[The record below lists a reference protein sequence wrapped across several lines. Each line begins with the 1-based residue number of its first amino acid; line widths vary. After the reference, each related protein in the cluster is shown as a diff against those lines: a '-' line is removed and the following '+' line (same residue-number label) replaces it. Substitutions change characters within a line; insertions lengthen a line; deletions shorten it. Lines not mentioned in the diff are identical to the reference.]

1 MGLGHWLRRTGAADR
16 DCRDNRDWAERLG
29 PMMRRVGA
37 RFDRPTGPAGPA
49 LAEEMRA
56 AMQTCRRCAA
66 TETCARWLADPDP
79 GAAAAWRDFC
89 ANAAR
94 LDALSR

>member
-16 DCRDNRDWAERLG
+16 DHRDWAERLG

-56 AMQTCRRCAA
+56 AMAVCRRCAA
-66 TETCARWLADPDP
+66 AETCAGWLAAEDPR
-79 GAAAAWRDFC
+79 AASAWRDFC
-89 ANAAR
+89 PNAAR
-94 LDALSR
+94 FDALSR